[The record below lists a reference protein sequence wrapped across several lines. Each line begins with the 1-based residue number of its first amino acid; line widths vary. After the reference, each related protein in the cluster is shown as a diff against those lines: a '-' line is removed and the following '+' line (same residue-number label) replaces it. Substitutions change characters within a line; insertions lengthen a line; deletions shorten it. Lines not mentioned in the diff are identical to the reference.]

1 MAEKMISEI
10 HCPRCAKPIDP
21 QARFCK
27 HCGVDLALAAVLL
40 ERDVTVPQEV
50 QIEGQIAPELLVPRL
65 GDYMIENGIIKE
77 QDLQQALS
85 FQKERANQG
94 KSILIG
100 QALLELGLIDRETL
114 DQVITKQILQL
125 QFVLSETNRR
135 LEKRV
140 QERTRDLQQALDRLA
155 ELNQLK
161 SNFLANISH
170 ELRTPLTHIKGYV
183 DLMVVGGM
191 GPLSAEQMEAM
202 DVIQRAEARLER
214 LIEDLIQFSLAAQG
228 ELSIILQPFDLN
240 KLIDRVV
247 TAMKQKARIRQI
259 SLITHLSPHLPAV
272 QADEEKIN
280 WVLMHLL
287 DNALKFTQ
295 QGGEVQIN
303 TLVDGNT
310 ARVAVVDNGIGI
322 PKERLFEI
330 FEPFHQLDSSST
342 RKFGGTGLGLAMV
355 RRILD
360 GHRTQIEA
368 HSIVGKGSRFEFSLP
383 FATKT
388 VLDKNGDHKDRSLN
402 QTKW

>member
-27 HCGVDLALAAVLL
+27 HCGVDLALAAVLV

-140 QERTRDLQQALDRLA
+140 QERTHDLQQALDRLA

-228 ELSIILQPFDLN
+228 ELSIILQPVDLN
-240 KLIDRVV
+240 MLIDRVV

-360 GHRTQIEA
+360 GHRTKIEA